1 MLDTSVKFRLA
12 RRTSDSCGVLDVVD
26 WKTRMADLQG
36 IMSCAK
42 ALYLL
47 LETHHEAIVRVAL
60 EFALEPEVHRIF
72 AWENWYQ
79 ESQRREGFRQKV
91 QEKLQRVF
99 RMLDIQVA
107 AEQWPTPERDQ
118 EREQLVSIQRSRA
131 KSREDKEV
139 QADDGERARLEEQLE
154 ALLKERSQQ
163 IQQQELQKV
172 QEVQRSPERE
182 QDLKELEQLRQAKRQ
197 FEEQQR
203 EMEFLK
209 EVQKRFEQQQLDVLR
224 LEQAQRQS
232 ADQREE
238 LQKMRQAQAAFEKQS
253 ADLKKLRE
261 EHAATLH
268 RANTL
273 EAEQK
278 QMQEEIHKKNT
289 AMKEMQTKL
298 QGFVRETEEIGAE
311 TEAVVK
317 RLMKKVGLTD
327 EVIRT
332 ELVWVRLY
340 RDAMERLQRAA
351 ARREEKKQEA
361 REKEREIREAQS
373 PENAWEEFV
382 GEAKAV
388 HAAPPL
394 GAWLPPGGRTPSAS
408 PKSRGTHA
416 ASPSSGG
423 GSPKRRA
430 FLEPETSQVQI
441 LQAPRRCVRK
451 LQNSRSAPAIPR

>member
-1 MLDTSVKFRLA
+1 M
-12 RRTSDSCGVLDVVD
+12 
-26 WKTRMADLQG
+26 
-36 IMSCAK
+36 
-42 ALYLL
+42 
-47 LETHHEAIVRVAL
+47 
-60 EFALEPEVHRIF
+60 
-72 AWENWYQ
+72 
-79 ESQRREGFRQKV
+79 
-91 QEKLQRVF
+91 
-99 RMLDIQVA
+99 
-107 AEQWPTPERDQ
+107 
-118 EREQLVSIQRSRA
+118 
-131 KSREDKEV
+131 
-139 QADDGERARLEEQLE
+139 
-154 ALLKERSQQ
+154 
-163 IQQQELQKV
+163 

-209 EVQKRFEQQQLDVLR
+209 EVQKRFEQQQLEVLR

-232 ADQREE
+232 ADGEE
-238 LQKMRQAQAAFEKQS
+238 LQRMRQAQATFEKQS

-261 EHAATLH
+261 EHAAALH

-298 QGFVRETEEIGAE
+298 QGFVQETEEIGAE
-311 TEAVVK
+311 TEAVIK

-361 REKEREIREAQS
+361 REKERELKEAQS

-382 GEAKAV
+382 AETKAV
-388 HAAPPL
+388 HAAPL
-394 GAWLPPGGRTPSAS
+394 GAWLPGRTPSAS
-408 PKSRGTHA
+408 PTSRHGHGG
-416 ASPSSGG
+416 ASPSSC

>member
-60 EFALEPEVHRIF
+60 ELALEPEVRRIF

-99 RMLDIQVA
+99 RMLDIQAPA
-107 AEQWPTPERDQ
+107 AEQWPTPGREKQ
-118 EREQLVSIQRSRA
+118 ERHEVVSIQRSRA

-139 QADDGERARLEEQLE
+139 QADDGERARLQEQLE

-209 EVQKRFEQQQLDVLR
+209 EVQKRFEQQQLEVLR

-232 ADQREE
+232 ADGEE

-261 EHAATLH
+261 EHAAALH

-298 QGFVRETEEIGAE
+298 QGFVQETEEIGAE
-311 TEAVVK
+311 TEAVIK

-361 REKEREIREAQS
+361 REKERELKEAQS

-382 GEAKAV
+382 AETKAV
-388 HAAPPL
+388 HAAPL
-394 GAWLPPGGRTPSAS
+394 GAWLPGRRTPSAS
-408 PKSRGTHA
+408 PTSRHGHGG
-416 ASPSSGG
+416 ASPSSC

>member
-1 MLDTSVKFRLA
+1 ML
-12 RRTSDSCGVLDVVD
+12 
-26 WKTRMADLQG
+26 KTAQD
-36 IMSCAK
+36 
-42 ALYLL
+42 
-47 LETHHEAIVRVAL
+47 
-60 EFALEPEVHRIF
+60 
-72 AWENWYQ
+72 
-79 ESQRREGFRQKV
+79 
-91 QEKLQRVF
+91 
-99 RMLDIQVA
+99 
-107 AEQWPTPERDQ
+107 AEQIVVLEKGVVAENGTHEELMARKGSFWRMVT
-118 EREQLVSIQRSRA
+118 EQMAFRSRA

-139 QADDGERARLEEQLE
+139 QADDGERARLVSLEEQLE

-163 IQQQELQKV
+163 IQQQEVQKV

-182 QDLKELEQLRQAKRQ
+182 KDLKELEQLRQAKRQ

-209 EVQKRFEQQQLDVLR
+209 EVQKRFEQQQLEVLR
-224 LEQAQRQS
+224 LEQAQKQS
-232 ADQREE
+232 EDQRAE

-261 EHAATLH
+261 EHAASLH

-273 EAEQK
+273 EAEKK
-278 QMQEEIHKKNT
+278 QMNEEIHKKNT

-340 RDAMERLQRAA
+340 RDAMERLERAA

-361 REKEREIREAQS
+361 REKEREIKEAQP

-382 GEAKAV
+382 GEAKV

-394 GAWLPPGGRTPSAS
+394 GAWLSPGGRTPSAS
-408 PKSRGTHA
+408 PKSRGTPHA
-416 ASPSSGG
+416 ASPCSGG

-451 LQNSRSAPAIPR
+451 LQNSRSAPVIPR